1 MKKTDLLF
9 DFPESLI
16 AQEPIRPSRI
26 CSAVDVNAL
35 ELKWDQFLELFNPGD
50 LLVLNDTKVLKRRVF
65 TSHGLEILFLTSSDK
80 VHWHVLFP
88 SRRLKIGEKINLP
101 NEVELT
107 LLEKGRPQK
116 VKTSQPLEESYFE
129 NFGELPLP
137 PYIQKVRDDRHTKL
151 ADGSWYQTAW
161 NQRPGSFAAP
171 TASLHFTQDHLTQL
185 RRRGVRIQFLTLH
198 VGLGTFLP
206 VEVEDLREHIMHEE
220 QVEIPVQTLN
230 EIKDVQKEGRKIFAM
245 GTTVA
250 RALES
255 YYLDKFQLEKDC
267 VRGSTDLLILPGFK
281 FQVVDFLLTNF
292 HQPES
297 TLLAL
302 VMAFAGVEKV
312 KSVYKWAIE
321 HKFRLFSYGDLSI
334 WKRA

>member
-1 MKKTDLLF
+1 M
-9 DFPESLI
+9 
-16 AQEPIRPSRI
+16 
-26 CSAVDVNAL
+26 
-35 ELKWDQFLELFNPGD
+35 
-50 LLVLNDTKVLKRRVF
+50 
-65 TSHGLEILFLTSSDK
+65 
-80 VHWHVLFP
+80 
-88 SRRLKIGEKINLP
+88 
-101 NEVELT
+101 
-107 LLEKGRPQK
+107 
-116 VKTSQPLEESYFE
+116 
-129 NFGELPLP
+129 
-137 PYIQKVRDDRHTKL
+137 
-151 ADGSWYQTAW
+151 
-161 NQRPGSFAAP
+161 
-171 TASLHFTQDHLTQL
+171 
-185 RRRGVRIQFLTLH
+185 
-198 VGLGTFLP
+198 GLGTFLP